1 MDYLWADCR
10 LNLLVDKR
18 VGSLR
23 DQPHQ
28 WGDSSPYWTCH
39 RVLNSLKSWLV
50 FTFTNR
56 GFSPSEWLNHCPTCA
71 FFQLLLN
78 WNTFYGRCIDRAFAC
93 EGLRIDWALDV
104 DVSLR
109 PLRHGDSVVAE
120 KWRTEFYG
128 RCGADIVR
136 RDEPSRAFR
145 KLTQT
150 SMWNPLSQLMY
161 AWWQCHGYEFIYLE
175 CHTWRAA
182 WYRISLGCEITI
194 LSSIEAASG
203 WTNLTSDIWLSW
215 TERYFG
221 EPTPSRGH
229 TCELSCS
236 NSAHQIV
243 GLKPFWYQNGP

>member
-1 MDYLWADCR
+1 MRWTRGRHEVDYNR
-10 LNLLVDKR
+10 Q
-18 VGSLR
+18 SLR
-23 DQPHQ
+23 V
-28 WGDSSPYWTCH
+28 W
-39 RVLNSLKSWLV
+39 RVAHWM
-50 FTFTNR
+50 
-56 GFSPSEWLNHCPTCA
+56 
-71 FFQLLLN
+71 
-78 WNTFYGRCIDRAFAC
+78 
-93 EGLRIDWALDV
+93 
-104 DVSLR
+104 SLR
-109 PLRHGDSVVAE
+109 CGCVSSAVTARWFSDGREVTNGVLWTMWSWYGSAR
-120 KWRTEFYG
+120 RTLSG
-128 RCGADIVR
+128 VPKA
-136 RDEPSRAFR
+136 
-145 KLTQT
+145 
-150 SMWNPLSQLMY
+150 SMWSPLSQLMY